1 MVVIFEAVGSD
12 LAGRHLFARRR
23 HVQRVPGACETD
35 VHDAPALAYRQRH
48 CRSAGRCLDIVRM
61 FFATPV
67 LHHETEIV
75 RIEEEP
81 LGVARTRWTQV
92 DKKDDW
98 ELEAL
103 RRVNRQQRDRL
114 GQRRLLGSFT
124 DGEVGVDYLVEV
136 AHEIADAGQGE
147 VALEP
152 PRELEDLAQVEQR
165 AGAAVTLGAKLSPP
179 QVTAL
184 LEQAVEDIGDGER
197 IAQQADAVGELDQ
210 PHGLGGHLRL
220 HLRKALHA

>member
-1 MVVIFEAVGSD
+1 
-12 LAGRHLFARRR
+12 
-23 HVQRVPGACETD
+23 
-35 VHDAPALAYRQRH
+35 
-48 CRSAGRCLDIVRM
+48 M